1 MVGALKTLTKY
12 TEITKEEKTLKMF
25 IGPDIKDIKDLWDL
39 GYEVGLRNGFGI

>member
-25 IGPDIKDIKDLWDL
+25 IGPDIKRS
-39 GYEVGLRNGFGI
+39 LRSRIGSWPEKWIRTLE